1 VTVLNAA
8 LNAALTAFTITWHPG
23 LRGVLVVATGVVV
36 LCGSVYLLLATNL
49 GSRLGF
55 LVAVAGLSGWMALMG
70 FIWAVYGIGYKGTA
84 THWKVEEVLTSQSA
98 DELDAAKLEKAHD
111 LSKWRELPEEDPS
124 RGEAQATAAA
134 ALTSEESRV
143 KVFEDATD
151 YEVID
156 AYTIGGRR
164 ISKHVGWSKPFG
176 DEGFVGWL
184 NGWLPGSHPPHY
196 TIVQVQPVKPLPE
209 DAEAGTPTEVDPSAP
224 VSSVIMVR
232 DLGKLRLPPVLI
244 MLASLIVFGIT
255 CNTLHR
261 RDKAAWAA
269 RAAAGA

>member
-1 VTVLNAA
+1 
-8 LNAALTAFTITWHPG
+8 
-23 LRGVLVVATGVVV
+23 VLVVATGVVV